1 MIHGGELEPE
11 GSRAVNLSVHML
23 IPIRAAI
30 GSARE
35 APASSGFLLHSF
47 RLGRQANR
55 FGNACHRR
63 LQARR
68 FQGGVHGFPGASAI
82 AVLCAWNGRSSL
94 HSELFPLSSEL
105 DVLRYEGLRAS
116 TAGSRTIKVN
126 TAATAMSAAMNTL
139 LVAQPN
145 HSTAAAPNIVPRV
158 PPTK

>member
-1 MIHGGELEPE
+1 MAPRVKRLPLRAFFCIH
-11 GSRAVNLSVHML
+11 SDS
-23 IPIRAAI
+23 AAKQI
-30 GSARE
+30 
-35 APASSGFLLHSF
+35 
-47 RLGRQANR
+47 
-55 FGNACHRR
+55 
-63 LQARR
+63 
-68 FQGGVHGFPGASAI
+68 ASATLAT
-82 AVLCAWNGRSSL
+82 AVFKPDGFKEACTAFQEPPRSLGLCAWNGRLSL
-94 HSELFPLSSEL
+94 RSELFPLSSEL